1 MSNKKSLL
9 SSLQKIKN
17 LFKDEATSKSVEILI
32 KKVNTLEEEDDVV
45 NTTRSF
51 PLPKELKSKTDYAV
65 FSDGACRG
73 NPGPGSWGV
82 MAQNSEETV
91 LFEASS
97 FDEHTTNNRM
107 ELLGAQKGLEI
118 LDDYLSDESID
129 SKKIKVYLY
138 SDSNYVVQGLNSWR
152 HNWKKKGWRKSDN
165 KAVDNQAYWQG
176 LDAITE
182 KFSAVQAVWV
192 KGHANHP
199 QNERC
204 DELCNLILDREG
216 F

>member
-1 MSNKKSLL
+1 MNQKRSLL
-9 SSLQKIKN
+9 NSLKSIKN
-17 LFKDEATSKSVEILI
+17 LFNDEETARNVEALI
-32 KKVNTLEEEDDVV
+32 KKVNTLEEKEVIS
-45 NTTRSF
+45 TTRSY
-51 PLPKELKSKTDYAV
+51 PLPKEVEENEYAV

-82 MAQNSEETV
+82 MAQDSKGAV

-97 FDEHTTNNRM
+97 FDEETTNNRM

-118 LDDYLSDESID
+118 LDDYLNEESVD
-129 SKKIKVYLY
+129 PKSVKVYLY

-152 HNWKKKGWRKSDN
+152 HNWKKKGWKKSDN
-165 KAVDNQAYWQG
+165 KPVDNLEYWKS
-176 LDAITE
+176 LDQETE
-182 KFSAVQAVWV
+182 KFFAVQAIWV

-204 DELCNLILDREG
+204 DQLCNEILDKEG

>member
-1 MSNKKSLL
+1 MSQKRSLL
-9 SSLQKIKN
+9 NSLKSIKN
-17 LFKDEATSKSVEILI
+17 LFNDEETAKNVEALVE
-32 KKVNTLEEEDDVV
+32 KVNTLEEKEVIS
-45 NTTRSF
+45 TTRSY
-51 PLPKELKSKTDYAV
+51 PLPKEVGPNEYAV

-82 MAQNSEETV
+82 MAQDDNENV

-97 FDEHTTNNRM
+97 FDEETTNNRM

-118 LDDYLSDESID
+118 LDDYLSEESINPKD
-129 SKKIKVYLY
+129 TKVYLY

-152 HNWKKKGWRKSDN
+152 HNWKKKGWKKSDN
-165 KAVDNQAYWQG
+165 KPVDNQQYWES
-176 LDAITE
+176 LDKETE
-182 KFSAVQAVWV
+182 KFFAVQAIWV

-204 DELCNLILDREG
+204 DQLCNEILDKEG